1 MAASGRVLAAAPV
14 GARKRGLSQT
24 LGPDWQL
31 AIPLVLPILFVMVG
45 LIAFPF
51 LSSMWYSLNAIRVGG
66 PGHFV
71 GLANYQSLLTGDLS
85 DRFWNSVKISLIYT
99 GGALAVKFV
108 IGMTT
113 ALILHQQLAARNWWR
128 ALVFIP
134 WSIPSVVSA
143 YTWKWMYDDVHGVI
157 NLKLEAWGIIHFP
170 ILFLADIDLA
180 LWAIMAA
187 VVWRGT
193 PFWTMTFLAGM
204 QSIPTDMYDAAHI
217 DGASALKSF
226 FYITLPNLAPV
237 IVVTTMLSGIWTAN
251 EVQYVYLLTRGGP
264 ANATETFPMLALT
277 LGVSNFDL
285 GMGATVPLLMF
296 PVFAVA
302 IWFLTRRMLS
312 SGEAA
317 R

>member
-1 MAASGRVLAAAPV
+1 MAAPGRVLAPAAAPR
-14 GARKRGLSQT
+14 ARTGLTQA

-31 AIPLVLPILFVMVG
+31 AIPLVLPILCVMLG

-51 LSSMWYSLNAIRVGG
+51 LSSIWYSLNDIRVGG
-66 PGHFV
+66 AGKFV
-71 GLANYQSLLTGDLS
+71 GLANYQSLISGALA
-85 DRFWNSVKISLIYT
+85 DRFWNSVQVSVVYT
-99 GGALAVKFV
+99 GGALLLKFV

-113 ALILHQQLAARNWWR
+113 ALILHQHLVARNWWR

-157 NLKLEAWGIIHFP
+157 NLKLMSWGVIHYP
-170 ILFLADIDLA
+170 ILFLADINIA
-180 LWAIMAA
+180 LWAVMGA
-187 VVWRGT
+187 VVWRGF

-204 QSIPTDMYDAAHI
+204 QSIPADMYDAAHI
-217 DGASALKSF
+217 DGAGAVKSF
-226 FYITLPNLAPV
+226 FYITLPNLASV

-312 SGEAA
+312 SEGGA